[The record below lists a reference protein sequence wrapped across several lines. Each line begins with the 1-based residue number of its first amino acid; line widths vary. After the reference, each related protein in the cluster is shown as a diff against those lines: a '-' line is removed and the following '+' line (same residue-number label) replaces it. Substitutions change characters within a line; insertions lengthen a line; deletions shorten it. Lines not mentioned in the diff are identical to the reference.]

1 MAGKWIAA
9 LREAKKSAITQDGR
23 RKIHFTFADG
33 KEMVEEYHLTSEDL
47 LQGAADGGNV
57 ELDLGDGVKLEGVK
71 TFCCFGDMLNGE
83 VRKWRERT
91 TLGAPGHWEVEMGNA
106 ALTEEDH
113 PDGHLKENINMPEC
127 IRMDTRNAFQW
138 RIRNL
143 PYPHDVYSLAVDP
156 ERQRCIIK
164 TTNKKYYKTLMVPD
178 MERYGLP
185 LESSALNFTHKN
197 NTLVITYKKPAAIIE
212 AEHQLRLEI
221 RKLKDLEGSDDCST
235 Q

>member
-47 LQGAADGGNV
+47 L
-57 ELDLGDGVKLEGVK
+57 L
-71 TFCCFGDMLNGE
+71 
-83 VRKWRERT
+83 RKWRERT